1 MKNIDKVMELMAN
14 DKSIYEA
21 LAEVYEN
28 CKVKIPVSEK
38 CLSIP
43 VYKMKFNNR
52 ALHCFEKLQLETYE
66 EVIDY
71 LSDHHW
77 NTIDSFGEGTAKAVF
92 ERLLEVAWN
101 NLNTKERAEF
111 LIRVAD
117 ENVARAV

>member
-14 DKSIYEA
+14 GKSIYEA
-21 LAEVYEN
+21 LAEMYEN

-66 EVIDY
+66 QVIDY
-71 LSDHHW
+71 LDNHHW
-77 NTIDSFGEGTAKAVF
+77 DTIDNFGEGTAKATF
-92 ERLLEVAWN
+92 ERLLDVAWEH
-101 NLNTKERAEF
+101 LKTAERAEF
-111 LIRVAD
+111 LLRVDA
-117 ENVARAV
+117 ENKARAV